1 MFELNENI
9 YCRSSGRSHCQGW
22 ASISPRGPSRWGTCS
37 GGRESP
43 GPTGG
48 PDCPAQGLL
57 ILCRRCVTLC
67 DGKSDKHQR
76 KGNWCHCFYHQ
87 AGQTAPN
94 NAARLTERH
103 YVDKR
108 LNFPRT
114 SLRISCLRPA
124 SHKAQADKRPLV
136 AGPRLPSQR
145 PKPAAG
151 GGGENTIQ
159 GTFQNTLDNL
169 SKITLNIGLQ
179 GKHSAVSQ
187 A

>member
-22 ASISPRGPSRWGTCS
+22 ASISPRGPSRSGTCS

-87 AGQTAPN
+87 AGQTAPD
-94 NAARLTERH
+94 NAAGLTERH

-124 SHKAQADKRPLV
+124 SHKDWPTS
-136 AGPRLPSQR
+136 GPSW
-145 PKPAAG
+145 
-151 GGGENTIQ
+151 Q
-159 GTFQNTLDNL
+159 GLGSPPRDQNQ
-169 SKITLNIGLQ
+169 LQ
-179 GKHSAVSQ
+179 VEEERTQFRGRFETP
-187 A
+187 